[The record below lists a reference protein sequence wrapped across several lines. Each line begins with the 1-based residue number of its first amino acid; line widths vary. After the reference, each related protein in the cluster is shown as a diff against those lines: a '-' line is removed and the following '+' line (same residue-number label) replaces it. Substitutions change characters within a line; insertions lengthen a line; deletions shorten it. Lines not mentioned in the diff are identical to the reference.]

1 MSVIQDTAATG
12 QATGRRWAA
21 ALLCLVLGAS
31 GCRAARGGATPTAVP
46 GATATAMAASA
57 PPSAATIAPE
67 APADLATRAA
77 PHLDEGAQALVAGL
91 AGKAAAPRDGRAFLD
106 LCLGLYASSILDLAS
121 ECFQTARLALP
132 QDARPPYFLGRSAD
146 QTGDL
151 EAAREQYRLAVALAP
166 DLPFLHWRLGLAEL
180 ALDDLPAAEAAFQ
193 RSLALDPTALG
204 PQAGLARVALQRG
217 DAQAAV
223 DRLITLEATNE
234 GEIRYLQQL
243 LATAFERVGRSE
255 DAARLRAEAGM
266 DQTLPVSPWTDPWID
281 GLAAYTAGFA
291 AEMRRTSAVLESGDA
306 AAAIPMLEDMRKRYP
321 DRDEVLLRLA
331 TAYGMQGDLAR
342 SRELFQQATAREDS
356 RAYALESLSR
366 TYLLEAQRSS
376 GDKRRSLLAQ
386 ALTAAEAALAVP
398 QPLPSAQGLK
408 GDALAMGEDR
418 EGALAAYRLA
428 AAAEP
433 RKVDW
438 QLAIARMLLL
448 ERRWDEA
455 AGAAGA
461 AAEIAPNA
469 VQAWAI
475 LAFAQAHLD
484 DPAAARQ
491 SLERALKLAPGDKQ
505 VLAAATEVA
514 GMEGGR

>member
-1 MSVIQDTAATG
+1 MPDIQD
-12 QATGRRWAA
+12 AA
-21 ALLCLVLGAS
+21 APEIPIRRRRAAAWLCLVLATG
-31 GCRAARGGATPTAVP
+31 GCRASSGNATPTAVP
-46 GATATAMAASA
+46 GATATAMAAA
-57 PPSAATIAPE
+57 AGAAMATIAPE

-77 PHLDEGAQALVAGL
+77 PHLDAGAQALVAGL
-91 AGKAAAPRDGRAFLD
+91 AGKVATPKDGRAFLD
-106 LCLGLYASSILDLAS
+106 LCLGLYASSILDLAT
-121 ECFQTARLALP
+121 ECFQTAHLALP
-132 QDARPPYFLGRSAD
+132 LDARPPFFLGRGAD
-146 QTGDL
+146 QAGDTA
-151 EAAREQYRLAVALAP
+151 AARDHYLQAVALAP

-180 ALDDLPAAEAAFQ
+180 ALDHLTAAESAFQ
-193 RSLALDPTALG
+193 RSLDLDPMALG

-223 DRLITLEATNE
+223 DRLISLEASNE
-234 GEIRYLQQL
+234 GEIRYLKTL
-243 LATAFERVGRSE
+243 LATAFERVGRSA

-266 DQTLPVSPWTDPWID
+266 DQTLPLSPWTDPWID
-281 GLAAYTAGFA
+281 GLAAFTAGFA
-291 AEMRRTSAVLESGDA
+291 AEMRRTNAVLESGDTQ
-306 AAAIPMLEDMRKRYP
+306 AAIPMLEDMRRRYP
-321 DRDEVLLRLA
+321 DREEVLLRLA
-331 TAYGMQGDLAR
+331 TAYGIQGDLAR
-342 SRELFQQATAREDS
+342 SRELFQLATTQEDS

-376 GDKRRSLLAQ
+376 GDKRRSLVAQ
-386 ALTAAEAALAVP
+386 ALTAVEAALADP
-398 QPLPSAQGLK
+398 QPQPSALGLK
-408 GDALAMGEDR
+408 GDALAMSGDH

-455 AGAAGA
+455 AGAARA

-469 VQAWAI
+469 VQAWAV

-484 DPAAARQ
+484 DPSAARQ
-491 SLERALKLAPGDKQ
+491 TLEQALKLAPGDKQ

-514 GMEGGR
+514 GMEGDR